1 MLNRSDVLRLDR
13 RAPLKIAMASYG
25 PWNRSFLRFSCLF
38 WQFGAKIEH
47 VAFLAVERL
56 TTCVHG
62 RSNFQD
68 GHWDKRQLLCIN
80 FKTIF
85 CVTFV
90 KRDSILEAV

>member
-1 MLNRSDVLRLDR
+1 ME
-13 RAPLKIAMASYG
+13 
-25 PWNRSFLRFSCLF
+25 SFNFAFFMFISAN
-38 WQFGAKIEH
+38 GAKIEH

-56 TTCVHG
+56 TTCVHC
-62 RSNFQD
+62 RYNFQD

-90 KRDSILEAV
+90 KRDSILDAV